1 MTSSC
6 QYYRVIIQKK
16 RLKMKTNLKKYDLEE
31 IKRKLFA
38 CPERR
43 KMFVYTFDL
52 SYASGEEYLKKYFAD
67 CGFRS

>member
-1 MTSSC
+1 
-6 QYYRVIIQKK
+6 
-16 RLKMKTNLKKYDLEE
+16 MKTNLKKYDLEE

-52 SYASGEEYLKKYFAD
+52 SYAGGEEYLKKYFAD